1 MKYFHRIKNPRSVHT
16 LFHALKESDV
26 ADLLKASEE
35 EERSSLVRRVMA
47 RKLDG
52 PDGAEMGRNLPR
64 EHSLI
69 SDKSLADVVEA
80 LIGRPR
86 HCAMMICTF
95 TQPQTAL

>member
-1 MKYFHRIKNPRSVHT
+1 MNQFYRDKNPRSVHT

-26 ADLLKASEE
+26 ADLLETSEE
-35 EERSSLVRRVMA
+35 RRSSFVGRVMA

-52 PDGAEMGRNLPR
+52 PDSAELGRNLPR

-86 HCAMMICTF
+86 HCATICTF
-95 TQPQTAL
+95 TQPHTVH

>member
-1 MKYFHRIKNPRSVHT
+1 MYRIKNPRSGHT

-86 HCAMMICTF
+86 HSAARICTF
-95 TQPQTAL
+95 TQPHTVL

>member
-1 MKYFHRIKNPRSVHT
+1 MNQLCRDKNPRSVHT

-26 ADLLKASEE
+26 ADLLEASEE
-35 EERSSLVRRVMA
+35 EERSSFVRRVMA

-86 HCAMMICTF
+86 HCDSRICTI
-95 TQPQTAL
+95 TQPHTAH